1 MSVSFGGFHNETAT
15 FKVTEEIAKGTP
27 VKISDNATVA
37 ACADGDTFCGILANG
52 DNAYAAVQI
61 YGGVTAKYS
70 GTAPELGYAALVAGA
85 DGVKAGGDREYLVIS
100 VDETAGTVT
109 FLM

>member
-15 FKVTEEIAKGTP
+15 FRTTEEIAKGTP
-27 VKISDNATVA
+27 VKISDNGTVA
-37 ACADGDTFCGILANG
+37 ACADGETFCGVLANG
-52 DNAYAAVQI
+52 DGQYAAVQI
-61 YGGVTAKYS
+61 YGEVTAKFS
-70 GTAPELGYAALVAGA
+70 GAAPEHGYAKLAASA

-100 VDETAGTVT
+100 VDEEESTVT